1 MEEDTSSESTDE
13 AANET
18 NDDESM
24 TYAGTQETSNYFIG
38 SHYVESK
45 EDDIIQSYTVFSIIR
60 DGEQSLAYQ
69 NRIERSLIHE
79 DPSAQVILNSYK
91 DLAANWPKLD
101 IYFKEKWNELSTTSA
116 QYYFMIPFLE
126 LVTYTAL
133 KKYRYQRREV

>member
-1 MEEDTSSESTDE
+1 MEQDTSSESTDE

-60 DGEQSLAYQ
+60 DGEQSLAYT

-79 DPSAQVILNSYK
+79 DPSAQDILNSYT
-91 DLAANWPKLD
+91 DLAADWPKLD
-101 IYFKEKWNELSTTSA
+101 IYFKEKGNELSTTSA